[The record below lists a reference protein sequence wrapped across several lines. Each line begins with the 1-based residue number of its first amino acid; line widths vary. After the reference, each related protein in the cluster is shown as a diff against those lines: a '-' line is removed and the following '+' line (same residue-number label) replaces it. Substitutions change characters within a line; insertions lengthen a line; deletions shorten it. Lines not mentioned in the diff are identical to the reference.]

1 MEGIDERD
9 FGFLV
14 ERETK
19 AVQPLEKRDGRRAG
33 KERVFPVSQATAV
46 WHPESPLP
54 DLFRRR
60 IARIDQDVLVNRL
73 CDLCLRP
80 AKQTSIEEN
89 ATIRVTLE
97 NLKTTLLGDSLE
109 CELSVANLDG
119 HRPRGSVPSE
129 LLAEEFDEMMVGQKS
144 GQPIHTIWFQ

>member
-1 MEGIDERD
+1 M
-9 FGFLV
+9 
-14 ERETK
+14 
-19 AVQPLEKRDGRRAG
+19 
-33 KERVFPVSQATAV
+33 FPVSQATAV
-46 WHPESPLP
+46 RHPESPLP

-60 IARIDQDVLVNRL
+60 IARIDQDVLVNRF

-89 ATIRVTLE
+89 ATIRAALE

-129 LLAEEFDEMMVGQKS
+129 LFAEELSETMVGQ
-144 GQPIHTIWFQ
+144 